1 MLIKEEIEEFKKITF
16 ETKGLKLTDE
26 QALHQGLRLVIL
38 FDLLIKKEQ
47 IGKNNPV
54 ATSRDEVQNKN
65 DR

>member
-26 QALHQGLRLVIL
+26 QALDQGLRLVIL